1 VYHEKM
7 TIVGRGNIGH
17 HGWLVVAMV
26 VAAIGGCG
34 LLRPSAP
41 ESRAEYFI
49 KKLVLEPQ
57 AVDDLRA
64 VAVLPESAAPD
75 DLLADVSTRTAVTY
89 LRARTQLDTDLGF
102 HVAGSARPAADE
114 RRVEVVVSEGL
125 AVGVRPTVRFSV
137 ELKKAGGDWRVVR
150 LRAD

>member
-1 VYHEKM
+1 M
-7 TIVGRGNIGH
+7 TIVGRGTLGH
-17 HGWLVVAMV
+17 YGWLAAAMV
-26 VAAIGGCG
+26 SAAVSGCG

-49 KKLVLEPQ
+49 EKLVLEPQ

-64 VAVLPESAAPD
+64 VAVLPEAGAPD
-75 DLLADVSTRTAVTY
+75 DLLADVPTRTAVTY
-89 LRARTQLDTDLGF
+89 LRARARFEAELRF

-125 AVGVRPTVRFSV
+125 AVGARQTVRFSV
-137 ELKKAGGDWRVVR
+137 DLKQVDDDWRVVR
-150 LRAD
+150 LHAD

>member
-1 VYHEKM
+1 M

-26 VAAIGGCG
+26 AAAIGGCG

-49 KKLVLEPQ
+49 KKLVLEPR
-57 AVDDLRA
+57 AHSDLRA
-64 VAVLPESAAPD
+64 VAVLAESAVPD
-75 DLLADVSTRTAVTY
+75 DLLADVPTRTAVTY
-89 LRARTQLDTDLGF
+89 LRARTRFDADLGF

-125 AVGVRPTVRFSV
+125 AVGPRQTVRFSV
-137 ELKKAGGDWRVVR
+137 ELKKVGDDWRVVR